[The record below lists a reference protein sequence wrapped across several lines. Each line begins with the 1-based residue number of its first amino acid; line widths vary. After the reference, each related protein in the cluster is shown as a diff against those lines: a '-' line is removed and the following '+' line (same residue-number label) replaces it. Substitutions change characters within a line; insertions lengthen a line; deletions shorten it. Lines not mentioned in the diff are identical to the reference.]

1 MAEFPQ
7 NMGHG
12 MGESLE
18 PKDWQDISA
27 SDLVHLQQLYPQLQ
41 GKIAVLWRS
50 PRPFSSAMLV
60 QAGEAIY
67 FIKRSHRSFRSAV
80 DLLQEHQLI
89 QYLSIQGISVPMLT
103 VSQAGTTAV
112 ELGNWS
118 YEVHEK
124 ADGFDLY
131 ADQLSWKPFFCAAH
145 AAKAGEKLAV
155 MHSAVQDYS
164 VLHGRTA
171 TYLISNQNLLES
183 DDIADAIQ
191 QRIKKSAAL
200 TAYFADKELDQTWL
214 VQLRSV
220 HEKIKSA
227 MQQATKIWTHNDF
240 HASNLLWT
248 DQGDAADISTVI
260 DFGLADRNSAIY
272 DLAVTIERNFIDWLA
287 LAQDPEIYI
296 DEAGL
301 AAFVQAYMHQAG
313 FSKELEILPDLIKI
327 VHTDFALSELEYF
340 AGITCNLKHADAAYY
355 DWLIA
360 HTAWFFQPQGQQFCQ
375 KMAQLIQHFRQMKP

>member
-41 GKIAVLWRS
+41 GKTAVLWRS

-67 FIKRSHRSFRSAV
+67 FIKRSHRSFRSAA

-89 QYLSIQGISVPMLT
+89 QYLSVQGISVPVLV
-103 VSQAGTTAV
+103 VSQAGSTAV

-118 YEVHEK
+118 CEVHEK

-145 AAKAGEKLAV
+145 AAKAGEKLATI
-155 MHSAVQDYS
+155 HSAVHDYS

-191 QRIKKSAAL
+191 QRIKRSAAL

-227 MQQATKIWTHNDF
+227 MQQAAKIWTHNDF

-248 DQGDAADISTVI
+248 DQSDEADISTVI
-260 DFGLADRNSAIY
+260 DFGLADRNTAIY

-287 LAQDPEIYI
+287 LAQGPEIYI

-301 AAFVQAYMHQAG
+301 AAFVQAYMHRAG